1 METHSSILAWRIPW
15 TEEFGRLHPRGH
27 KESDT
32 TERFHFHYDPM
43 DYMPG
48 SSVHVILQGRILE
61 RVVISFSRESSL
73 PRDRTHY
80 LLQWKVNSLPLS
92 HL

>member
-1 METHSSILAWRIPW
+1 MATHSSILAWRIPR
-15 TEEFGRLHPRGH
+15 TEEFGRLRPRGH
-27 KESDT
+27 KESDM

-43 DYMPG
+43 DYRPG

-80 LLQWKVNSLPLS
+80 LLQ
-92 HL
+92 